1 MDNFDN
7 QNWDETIQIKE
18 RVKKIK
24 IGNWA
29 HGNSRVFSSFDV
41 NSEKFGKQHIKDAG
55 IIVDKD
61 SVQQIKEAVEKLT
74 AKQKAKDRDERHSV
88 HLIVDGTLKL
98 KSLENGE
105 TDQFIRLG
113 HLTITDGEETFTF
126 KSKWLEKQE
135 ELNRIKDET
144 IEKLDGLLDN
154 IKQEKVEIDINEP
167 EL

>member
-1 MDNFDN
+1 M
-7 QNWDETIQIKE
+7 
-18 RVKKIK
+18 
-24 IGNWA
+24 
-29 HGNSRVFSSFDV
+29 
-41 NSEKFGKQHIKDAG
+41 
-55 IIVDKD
+55 
-61 SVQQIKEAVEKLT
+61 QQIKEAVEKLT

-154 IKQEKVEIDINEP
+154 IKQEKVKIDTNEP